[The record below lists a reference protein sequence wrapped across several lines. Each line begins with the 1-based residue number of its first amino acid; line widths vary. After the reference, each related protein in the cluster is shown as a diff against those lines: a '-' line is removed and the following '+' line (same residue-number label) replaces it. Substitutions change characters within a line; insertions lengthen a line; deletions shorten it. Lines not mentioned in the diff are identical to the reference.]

1 MPEVPTTITVIL
13 IWERLRT
20 RGTSV
25 PCDYVGRVGQS
36 RDASAQRALRGH
48 VATGKFVPPHPL
60 PPPIPP
66 PELKRRGESQEHS
79 TSITTSSSS
88 SSNSSSTNSTSST
101 TTTTSLP
108 PPPPP
113 SAMAWCVVGRGVS
126 ILYLLFQRTQTQS
139 SPEVPTP
146 GKCRRRKCGNA
157 APSVSVLAR
166 VLGGPAESTEF
177 VYRRG
182 YQKSGD
188 KSRISKRHAEA
199 TRCVNLRKRG
209 PPPPSSSSSSSSS
222 YLRIKHGVNGA
233 LRTESVNVVRQ
244 PVLLDCPA
252 RGYTLF

>member
-1 MPEVPTTITVIL
+1 
-13 IWERLRT
+13 
-20 RGTSV
+20 
-25 PCDYVGRVGQS
+25 
-36 RDASAQRALRGH
+36 
-48 VATGKFVPPHPL
+48 
-60 PPPIPP
+60 
-66 PELKRRGESQEHS
+66 
-79 TSITTSSSS
+79 
-88 SSNSSSTNSTSST
+88 
-101 TTTTSLP
+101 
-108 PPPPP
+108 
-113 SAMAWCVVGRGVS
+113 MAWCVVGRGVS

-222 YLRIKHGVNGA
+222 YVRRCVLVDCR
-233 LRTESVNVVRQ
+233 RRRRRRRRVVL
-244 PVLLDCPA
+244 PLLFLSFSLASTHSPFSSHSLFLFLSSSSLHPFPPA
-252 RGYTLF
+252 SHIPPSICHLTPRA